1 MRLEGRVALV
11 TGGGGGLGQ
20 GIARVFAREGAVVIV
35 NDVRADAAEA
45 VAASCREA
53 TPESDSMAADVSD
66 ADAVAAMFEGIRA
79 RWGRLDVLVNNAGI
93 SALERASSEGGTAG
107 ASAAPSSERLPEGLP
122 EGPFSPGIL
131 DISNDTWHR
140 MLRVHLDGT
149 FFCTRAA
156 VRLMAGRGGSIVCL
170 SSIAGLAGV
179 GPLHYSTAKGG
190 ILGFVRSLA
199 RQLGPAGIRV
209 NAICPGAIDAGMT
222 RLHDRTEIEAYLP
235 QIPMGRLG
243 TAEEIGRTALYLAS
257 DDSSYL
263 TGQWLSPNGGSV
275 IL

>member
-1 MRLEGRVALV
+1 VRLEGRVALV

-20 GIARVFAREGAVVIV
+20 GIAGVFAAEGATVVV
-35 NDVRADAAEA
+35 NDIRADEAEA
-45 VAASCREA
+45 VARSCRTVSPA
-53 TPESDSMAADVSD
+53 SAALVADV
-66 ADAVAAMFEGIRA
+66 ADSGSVAGMFGEIGQ
-79 RWGRLDVLVNNAGI
+79 RWGRLDVLVNNAGV
-93 SALERASSEGGTAG
+93 SALEGFPSAGPAG
-107 ASAAPSSERLPEGLP
+107 AAGSGTGLP
-122 EGPFSPGIL
+122 AGPNPPSIL
-131 DISNDTWHR
+131 DISDDTWHR
-140 MLRVHLDGT
+140 MLRIHLDGT

-156 VRLMAGRGGSIVCL
+156 VALMAGGTGGSIVCI

-199 RQLGPAGIRV
+199 RQLGPAGIRI

-222 RLHDRTEIEAYLP
+222 KLHDRAEVEAYLP
-235 QIPMGRLG
+235 QVPLGRLG
-243 TAEEIGRTALYLAS
+243 TAEEIGRAALYLAS
-257 DDSSYL
+257 DDSSYT